1 MRLIS
6 FSISNYRSF
15 KNEQQI
21 VFGSDRKNVTTI
33 YGPNG
38 AGKTN
43 LFYALNFFCN
53 FIRTST
59 KFEGQT
65 LPYEIFL
72 LNKNAKIIPTTFEAE
87 FVAKKRQFK
96 YRFSILDSKIIEESL
111 GSKDIGSDH
120 KYDTIFSRP
129 TIPKGNY
136 GEFYKDVLKRTRDD
150 ALVLTKAW
158 EDNDKNALE
167 VFEWLASFKIM
178 NMNQIPITRSKTA
191 EKIMTDNNF
200 KIRVLDLMKR
210 ADLFIQDVTVSE
222 AQIPKRFIDQLPLN
236 DEAKKIMS
244 GTGFVISTTH
254 LLRDDDG
261 SVIGTVPMSMG
272 SHESAGTQRIF
283 ELAFPILNTI
293 DEGGILYMDEFE
305 NDLHPSECKFLV
317 SLFEKENPNHAQ
329 LIINTHSTILQ
340 DQVGRDNIRLLS
352 KNNNEETIISEVPKT
367 IKPGDPAI
375 ERKYNKGMLGAV
387 PAIRGAK

>member
-1 MRLIS
+1 MRILS
-6 FSISNYRSF
+6 FSLSNYRSF
-15 KNEQQI
+15 RSEQKI
-21 VFGSDRKNVTTI
+21 IFGSDEKNVTTI

-38 AGKTN
+38 AGKSN

-59 KFEGQT
+59 KFEGQS
-65 LPYEIFL
+65 LPYESFL
-72 LNKNAKIIPTTFEAE
+72 LNINSKSLPTTFEAE

-96 YRFSILDSKIIEESL
+96 YRFSLLNGAVVEESL
-111 GSKDIGSDH
+111 GSKAIGSDG

-136 GEFYKDVLKRTRDD
+136 GDFYREVLKRTRDD

-158 EDNDKNALE
+158 EDNDKNAVE
-167 VFEWLASFKIM
+167 VFEWLSTFKIM
-178 NMNQIPITRSKTA
+178 NLNQLPVARSKTA
-191 EKIMTDNNF
+191 EKIMTDNDF
-200 KIRVLDLMKR
+200 KTRVLDLMRR
-210 ADLFIQDVTVSE
+210 ADLHVQDITVSE
-222 AQIPKRFIDQLPLN
+222 AQIPKKLLDQLPLS
-236 DEAKKIMS
+236 DEAKKGVS

-254 LLRDDDG
+254 LLRDDNGD
-261 SVIGTVPMSMG
+261 VVGTVPLSMG
-272 SHESAGTQRIF
+272 SHESVGTQRIF
-283 ELAFPILNTI
+283 ELAYPILDVI
-293 DEGGILYMDEFE
+293 DNGGTLYFDEFE

-317 SLFEKENPNHAQ
+317 SLFEKENPKRAQ
-329 LIINTHSTILQ
+329 LIINTHSTVLQ

-375 ERKYNKGMLGAV
+375 ERKYNKGILGAV
-387 PAIRGAK
+387 PSIRG